1 MALWGK
7 TLAVE
12 LDGLSSGML
21 GIEREREPH
30 PMDWDLSDLWLPL
43 IHCDICSHTRSYNMI
58 GMSVDR

>member
-21 GIEREREPH
+21 GIERENH
-30 PMDWDLSDLWLPL
+30 ILWIGTSLTSDFHSFTVTYAPTH
-43 IHCDICSHTRSYNMI
+43 IHIT
-58 GMSVDR
+58 